1 MQTVSSPIR
10 RERICGGACSTIN
23 DVCILANAAEPMPP
37 TTSSRHASQKIGANG
52 IAITHSR
59 NISDPPT
66 ISVRPLSRGPP
77 PVSHNP
83 PSNAPNASAPASMPV
98 SVGDTMNT
106 CRAIGAT
113 SA

>member
-10 RERICGGACSTIN
+10 RERMCGGACSTIN

-37 TTSSRHASQKIGANG
+37 ATSSRHARKNVGANG

-59 NISDPPT
+59 NNNDPPT
-66 ISVRPLSRGPP
+66 ISVRPLRRGPR
-77 PVSHNP
+77 PVSHSP
-83 PSNAPNASAPASMPV
+83 PSSAPNASAPASMPV